1 MAVNFTMELITFPG
15 MSFRSVADKLSF
27 LGCSERFLIDSSLPT
42 AFSSSHSSLFN
53 EVLDAF
59 SCSMMCSDE
68 GLRLSS
74 NDDNLLFSK
83 NDEEVVVVL
92 DKSSSILFAKGTEAD
107 DVVGFLSST
116 SSS

>member
-1 MAVNFTMELITFPG
+1 MAVNFTMKLITFPG

-59 SCSMMCSDE
+59 SCSMMFSDE